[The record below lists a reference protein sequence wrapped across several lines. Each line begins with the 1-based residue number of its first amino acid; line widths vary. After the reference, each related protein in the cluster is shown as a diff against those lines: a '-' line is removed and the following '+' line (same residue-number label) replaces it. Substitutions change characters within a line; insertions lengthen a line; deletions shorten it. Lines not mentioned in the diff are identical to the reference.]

1 MLSFLYRLVRAFR
14 QEHGY
19 SPNVVTM
26 SAQHY
31 QRLLENVPEMAD
43 YGSVSRF
50 LRMDVIL
57 SEACVHPH
65 VGWKAQGQNKYSA
78 GRLP

>member
-19 SPNVVTM
+19 SPNVVIM
-26 SAQHY
+26 NAQHY
-31 QRLLENVPEMAD
+31 QRLLENVPEMQN

-50 LRMDVIL
+50 LMMEVIL
-57 SEACVHPH
+57 SEESVHPH
-65 VGWKAQGQNKYSA
+65 VGWIAQTQQRYSA
-78 GRLP
+78 S

>member
-19 SPNVVTM
+19 NPNVVVM
-26 SAQHY
+26 NAQHY
-31 QRLLENVPEMAD
+31 QRLLENVPEMRN

-50 LRMDVIL
+50 LMMDVIL
-57 SEACVHPH
+57 NEESMHPH
-65 VGWKAQGQNKYSA
+65 VAWMAQARDKSSTG
-78 GRLP
+78 

>member
-19 SPNVVTM
+19 SPNVVVM
-26 SAQHY
+26 NAQHY
-31 QRLLENVPEMAD
+31 RRLLENVPEMLD

-50 LRMDVIL
+50 LMMEIIL
-57 SEACVHPH
+57 SEDSVHPH
-65 VGWKAQGQNKYSA
+65 VGWQAQAHKKSSTG
-78 GRLP
+78 

>member
-19 SPNVVTM
+19 SPNVVVM
-26 SAQHY
+26 NAQHY
-31 QRLLENVPEMAD
+31 RRLLENVPEMQD

-50 LRMDVIL
+50 LMMEVIL
-57 SEACVHPH
+57 SDESVHPH
-65 VGWKAQGQNKYSA
+65 VGWMAQAQHKSSA
-78 GRLP
+78 G

>member
-19 SPNVVTM
+19 SPNVVVMNT
-26 SAQHY
+26 QHY
-31 QRLLENVPEMAD
+31 RRLLDNVPEMAD

-50 LRMDVIL
+50 LMMEIIL
-57 SEACVHPH
+57 SEESMHPH
-65 VGWKAQGQNKYSA
+65 VGWMTQAQRKSSA
-78 GRLP
+78 C

>member
-19 SPNVVTM
+19 SPNVVIM
-26 SAQHY
+26 NARHY
-31 QRLLENVPEMAD
+31 QSLLENVPEMRD

-50 LRMDVIL
+50 LMMEVIL
-57 SEACVHPH
+57 SEESVHPH
-65 VGWKAQGQNKYSA
+65 VGWMAQAQDKSSSG
-78 GRLP
+78 

>member
-19 SPNVVTM
+19 SPNVVVM
-26 SAQHY
+26 NAQHY
-31 QRLLENVPEMAD
+31 QRLLDNVPEMTE

-50 LRMDVIL
+50 LMMEIIL
-57 SEACVHPH
+57 SEDSVHPH
-65 VGWKAQGQNKYSA
+65 VGWMMQARKKSSA
-78 GRLP
+78 G

>member
-19 SPNVVTM
+19 SPNVVVM
-26 SAQHY
+26 NAQHY

-50 LRMDVIL
+50 LRMEVIL
-57 SEACVHPH
+57 SEESVHPH
-65 VGWKAQGQNKYSA
+65 VAWMAQAQNKFSA
-78 GRLP
+78 G

>member
-1 MLSFLYRLVRAFR
+1 MLSFLYRLVRAFH

-26 SAQHY
+26 NAQHY
-31 QRLLENVPEMAD
+31 QRLLENIPEMQD

-50 LRMDVIL
+50 LMMDIIL
-57 SEACVHPH
+57 SEESMHPH
-65 VGWKAQGQNKYSA
+65 VGWKTPIQHKISA
-78 GRLP
+78 G